1 MKKII
6 HGKKYDTDTAERLG
20 CWNNGLDRGNLN
32 FCEEELYRKKT
43 GDFFLYGCG
52 GPRTSYAKRDGDMWS
67 GGEDICLL
75 SVAEAKDWVEDHL
88 SADSFE
94 AIFGEVPEDDNF
106 RLVSYVINPDTAEKI
121 KSGAAELGISPG
133 AFLDRMVAATHS

>member
-6 HGKKYDTDTAERLG
+6 HGKKYDTDTAESLG
-20 CWNNGLDRGNLN
+20 YWNNGLDRGKWS
-32 FCEEELYRKKT
+32 FCEEEIYRKKT
-43 GDFFLYGCG
+43 GEFFLYGCG
-52 GPRTSYAKRDGDMWS
+52 GPRSSYAKRDGDMWS

-75 SVAEAKDWVEDHL
+75 SVAEARDWVEDHL

-94 AIFGEVPEDDNF
+94 SIFGEVPENDNF

-133 AFLDRMVAATHS
+133 AFLDRMVAATYS